1 MNFNMYDK
9 ENNKL
14 ETYPADTKYASS
26 VGTGRK
32 TTASEAYALNSNSN
46 YLELDFYDNMFN
58 GKANCRVILEW

>member
-1 MNFNMYDK
+1 MYDK

-32 TTASEAYALNSNSN
+32 TTASEAYALNSNPHD
-46 YLELDFYDNMFN
+46 LF
-58 GKANCRVILEW
+58 

>member
-1 MNFNMYDK
+1 MYDK

-32 TTASEAYALNSNSN
+32 TTASEAYALNSNYIEFRNKKLRRTRS
-46 YLELDFYDNMFN
+46 YLALQ
-58 GKANCRVILEW
+58 G

>member
-1 MNFNMYDK
+1 MYDK

-32 TTASEAYALNSNSN
+32 TTASEKYTLNSNYIEFRNKKLSKKRS
-46 YLELDFYDNMFN
+46 YLALK
-58 GKANCRVILEW
+58 G